1 MADVTYHVV
10 RHDEGFAY
18 RVGDVYSEPF
28 PTHEEAMEAARIAA
42 AEHRLSGR
50 DAEISY
56 QDETGRWRRE
66 HADGSDR
73 PDSDVVDDV

>member
-1 MADVTYHVV
+1 MAEVTYHVV

-42 AEHRLSGR
+42 AEHRLAGR
-50 DAEISY
+50 DADINY
-56 QDETGRWRRE
+56 QDESGRWHRE

-73 PDSDVVDDV
+73 PDSQVVDDV